1 MIAGRIKN
9 SVNPDLTLE
18 LSVTSCIPRNLACL
32 SGLLSATELSLMST
46 HFHVDFVEIN
56 VRGIHEVIKRTEIER
71 YM

>member
-9 SVNPDLTLE
+9 SVNPDLALE

-32 SGLLSATELSLMST
+32 SELLSAAELSLMST
-46 HFHVDFVEIN
+46 RFQVDFAEIN
-56 VRGIHEVIKRTEIER
+56 VKRIHEVIKRTEIEC